1 MHLAAVG
8 DAHAP
13 QPQRTRRGYQQDL
26 AVAWVACPA
35 VRTTGL
41 AIEVSAVTKRFGAT
55 GATVALDGFDLVVP
69 PGQFTTLIGPSGCGK
84 TTLLR
89 AIAGLVEIDSGTV
102 TIGGRSPAEA
112 RSARQ
117 LGFVPQSPGL
127 LPWRTVQA
135 NARLLTT
142 VGRRR
147 SGLDAEGVEALLR
160 EVGLGDFLDAYPHEL
175 SGGMQ
180 QRVALVRAFALDAP
194 VLLMDE
200 PFAALDEITRS
211 EMRYLLLRL
220 CEQRQVT
227 VVFVTHSIAE
237 AVMLSDR
244 VVVMTGRP
252 GRVDT
257 DETITL
263 PRPRRPEQEETAE
276 FFALETDLRRRL
288 RAGER
293 P

>member
-1 MHLAAVG
+1 
-8 DAHAP
+8 
-13 QPQRTRRGYQQDL
+13 
-26 AVAWVACPA
+26 

-41 AIEVSAVTKRFGAT
+41 AIEVRGVTKRFGTTA
-55 GATVALDGFDLVVP
+55 VLDGLDLSLP
-69 PGQFTTLIGPSGCGK
+69 AGQFTSFIGPSGCGK

-89 AIAGLVEIDSGTV
+89 AIAGLVEIEGGSV
-102 TIGGRSPAEA
+102 KIGGDSPAAA

-127 LPWRTVQA
+127 LPWRTVRA
-135 NARLLTT
+135 NAQLLTT

-147 SGLDAEGVEALLR
+147 SGLDPDEVDALLL
-160 EVGLGDFLDAYPHEL
+160 EVGLGGFLDAYPHEL

-244 VVVMTGRP
+244 VVVLTGRP

-257 DETITL
+257 DETIPL
-263 PRPRRPEQEETAE
+263 ARPRRPEQEETAE
-276 FFALETDLRRRL
+276 FFALETALRRRL
-288 RAGER
+288 RTGDR